1 MARVREC
8 ILETDKIQSQQN
20 VLHHRAIIFL
30 HLSHSSYSC
39 SGEVFK
45 ALIIVLRP
53 IGLQVQRGLHKLPV
67 IWGTLQ

>member
-8 ILETDKIQSQQN
+8 IRETDKIQSQQN

-53 IGLQVQRGLHKLPV
+53 IGL
-67 IWGTLQ
+67 